1 MTSNPSEGPG
11 FVLIPELPGFEPIRL
26 GSSSRRT
33 ADNAPFIEPTSEA
46 RRAASLHPP
55 MVRLRANRE
64 LAICYAS
71 ALNQLRAAVCALLG
85 VPAEVP
91 LNPRR
96 AVVAA
101 HNALTATGSLPPILR
116 LPATAQYDGPFGGL
130 LTAGE
135 WIDLLTELSDVTD
148 TTRSWLVAATQP
160 MSPLDFD
167 DEWEPLP
174 LKVQVWALAP
184 PHSILAYREGTH
196 HAVYVDAAHVYHVG
210 GHAPP
215 GAEPVPEGGH
225 FLNVPRWTPEAAD
238 AVYPY
243 ADEFAFCTHNA
254 CDGSTCE
261 AITRSVATYAPADQL
276 LVPRFGRM
284 STGGRAPRERSRP
297 E

>member
-1 MTSNPSEGPG
+1 MVAYDPTQPPSSALQVEAYTRLSPMSDHSH
-11 FVLIPELPGFEPIRL
+11 LI
-26 GSSSRRT
+26 
-33 ADNAPFIEPTSEA
+33 NAYLAATDSQPVIEQLKTHNAASQFIFDSFPTSQF
-46 RRAASLHPP
+46 S
-55 MVRLRANRE
+55 
-64 LAICYAS
+64 
-71 ALNQLRAAVCALLG
+71 
-85 VPAEVP
+85 
-91 LNPRR
+91 
-96 AVVAA
+96 
-101 HNALTATGSLPPILR
+101 
-116 LPATAQYDGPFGGL
+116 
-130 LTAGE
+130 
-135 WIDLLTELSDVTD
+135 
-148 TTRSWLVAATQP
+148 
-160 MSPLDFD
+160 
-167 DEWEPLP
+167 
-174 LKVQVWALAP
+174 P